1 MYGWRARLG
10 VVIPAIILAV
20 EPEFELMKPEGVSC
34 HFQRFHFDGGGLEGL
49 KAIENVV
56 ADAAG
61 MVCLVR
67 PTAVAMCCTGGSF
80 AGGYGYDRK
89 LIQKMQEKMSLA
101 SHSDAA
107 CSIGYKESSTKAG
120 ECSNSISTQNVQ
132 GKYGNLPTT
141 TASTSIIDALKVLNA
156 KKISMAVPYVDE
168 IAAVEKK
175 FIEDH
180 GIRVKKMKNLGID
193 GFAMNEVPYETVY
206 RLAKESDDPESEAIF
221 ISCVGLHTVE
231 IIEALETDLQKPV
244 ISSNQACMWNLLRM
258 SNIKEKVHGFGK
270 LLSEY

>member
-10 VVIPAIILAV
+10 VVIPAIILPI
-20 EPEFELMKPEGVSC
+20 EPEFELMRPNGVSC

-49 KAIENVV
+49 KAIETVV

-61 MVCLVR
+61 MVSLVR

-89 LIQKMQEKMSLA
+89 LIKKMQEK
-101 SHSDAA
+101 
-107 CSIGYKESSTKAG
+107 
-120 ECSNSISTQNVQ
+120 N
-132 GKYGNLPTT
+132 GNLPTT
-141 TASTSIIDALKVLNA
+141 TASTSVIDALKVMNV
-156 KKISMAVPYVDE
+156 KNISMAVPYIQE
-168 IAAVEKK
+168 IADVERK

-180 GIRVKKMKNLGID
+180 GIHVNNMNNLGID
-193 GFAMNEVPYETVY
+193 GFDMNEVPYETVY
-206 RLAKESDDPESEAIF
+206 DLAKESNHPESEAIF

-231 IIEALETDLQKPV
+231 IIEALETDLQKPIV
-244 ISSNQACMWNLLRM
+244 TSNQACMWNLLRM
-258 SNIKEKVHGFGK
+258 ANIREKILGFGK